1 MSVNIGERVNL
12 KWTDFETTVTSSF
25 GVLRKEED
33 LFDLTLISDDEIQIP
48 AHKLVL
54 SASSTF
60 FKSILKQSSSNHP
73 ILFLSGV
80 NSRILQSVL
89 DYIYH
94 GQIEIYKD
102 ELKVFLEVAK
112 KFRIDGLLSTHV
124 SKAEFGLK
132 DDIEAEH
139 CKESVKVEPVLQEQ
153 EAVPNEDF
161 GGQEN
166 IKKSDSWMDQIEG
179 LLFKSSSHPPVVGP
193 EPFVKESQVESDTE
207 EFVEELD
214 EEIDEEELRQ
224 SPLSNIVAQDMTEV
238 DEKIEELIVK
248 REGKM
253 GCKVCDY
260 TSSNSGHMKEHVEL
274 HIEGVQYSCQY
285 CRKTFQSR
293 GIFRRHQKKQHKI
306 QMKDINDKIE
316 SLIKKR
322 EGRYHCTVCNYN
334 SRQTTHLREHVEI
347 HVEGLSYPCHFCRKV
362 LRTQSTH
369 RMHLNKYHKLKTVR
383 KLTSNVG
390 LSE

>member
-1 MSVNIGERVNL
+1 MEERVNL
-12 KWTDFETTVTSSF
+12 KWTDFESTVTSSF
-25 GVLRKEED
+25 GLLRKEED

-73 ILFLSGV
+73 FLFLGGV

-94 GQIEIYKD
+94 GQIQIYKD

-124 SKAEFGLK
+124 SKAEFESK
-132 DDIEAEH
+132 EH
-139 CKESVKVEPVLQEQ
+139 NETESKKESVKVEPVVQEQ
-153 EAVPNEDF
+153 EAVSNEEL
-161 GGQEN
+161 GGGPVQVN

-179 LLFKSSSHPPVVGP
+179 LLLSSSSQPSVVP
-193 EPFVKESQVESDTE
+193 ESLEESDSE

-214 EEIDEEELRQ
+214 EEIEEELKESQR
-224 SPLSNIVAQDMTEV
+224 LNRETDHDMTEV

-248 REGKM
+248 REGKKV
-253 GCKVCDY
+253 CKVCDY
-260 TSSNSGHMKEHVEL
+260 TSSNSGHMIEHVEL
-274 HIEGVQYSCQY
+274 HLEGVKYHCQY
-285 CRKTFQSR
+285 CSKTFQSR

-347 HVEGLSYPCHFCRKV
+347 HVEGLSYPCQFCRKV
-362 LRTQSTH
+362 LRTQSSH
-369 RMHLNKYHKLKTVR
+369 RMHINKYHK
-383 KLTSNVG
+383 
-390 LSE
+390 

>member
-1 MSVNIGERVNL
+1 MSESLSMDERVNL
-12 KWTDFETTVTSSF
+12 KWTDFESTVTSSF
-25 GVLRKEED
+25 ELLRKEED

-73 ILFLSGV
+73 FLFLGGV

-94 GQIEIYKD
+94 GQIQINKD

-124 SKAEFGLK
+124 SKAEIDSK
-132 DDIEAEH
+132 EH
-139 CKESVKVEPVLQEQ
+139 IKTESKKESVKVEPVLQNQ
-153 EAVPNEDF
+153 EAVSDE
-161 GGQEN
+161 GSGRQEN
-166 IKKSDSWMDQIEG
+166 VKKSDSWMDQIEG
-179 LLFKSSSHPPVVGP
+179 LLLSSSSQSSVVAI
-193 EPFVKESQVESDTE
+193 EHFVNESLVESDTE

-214 EEIDEEELRQ
+214 EEIEEEFIKSRR
-224 SPLSNIVAQDMTEV
+224 SKTEAHDMTEV

-248 REGKM
+248 REGKKV
-253 GCKVCDY
+253 CKVCDY
-260 TSSNSGHMKEHVEL
+260 TSNNSGHMIEHVEL
-274 HIEGVQYSCQY
+274 HLEGVQYHCQY
-285 CRKTFQSR
+285 CKKTFQSR
-293 GIFRRHQKKQHKI
+293 GIFRRHQKKQHKL

-347 HVEGLSYPCHFCRKV
+347 HVEGLSYPCQVCRKV

-369 RMHLNKYHKLKTVR
+369 RMHMNKYHK
-383 KLTSNVG
+383 
-390 LSE
+390 